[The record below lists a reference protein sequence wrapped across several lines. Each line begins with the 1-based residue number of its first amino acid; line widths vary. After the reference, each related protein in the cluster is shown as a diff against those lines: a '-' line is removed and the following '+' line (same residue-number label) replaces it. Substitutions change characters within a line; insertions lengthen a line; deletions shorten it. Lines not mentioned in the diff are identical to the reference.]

1 MLLAI
6 LTLVPFLGACAGD
19 YAALSREASVPELAR
34 LSDAYRQHGN
44 HTTLVSTTGQ
54 SGLPIDIA
62 LHRVGES
69 GSGPLVVCIHGAFAD
84 HSIWRFLG
92 GDLVTDHDLL
102 LVDLPGCGESGR
114 PDPDRVPA
122 QTYTVPDCAARV
134 LQSLREH
141 LAGEPA
147 GRRVVLVGHSLGGA
161 IAIRM
166 FANEGLAGEY
176 ADVLGRVD
184 KLVLLAPLDVAVE
197 KVHPLLLE
205 VSRVSGV
212 RIWTSLQLGV
222 LRDRVASGVR
232 GAVASP
238 KRALREDADAKVAI
252 LTDWDRRR
260 AMQAMLARAV
270 PYEGSRPDW
279 EKIDAIV
286 ATYSRVKV
294 PTLIIWGVH
303 DEVLPVSMGYKLAA
317 ELGNA
322 QLVAVPNGM
331 HSLVA
336 EEPTAVAWVMREF
349 LAGRPVG
356 RKIPSAAGLA
366 GPDR

>member
-6 LTLVPFLGACAGD
+6 LALVPFLGACAGD

-34 LSDAYRQHGN
+34 LSEAYKQRGN
-44 HTTLVSTTGQ
+44 HTALVSTTGQ
-54 SGLPIDIA
+54 SGLAIDIA

-69 GSGPLVVCIHGAFAD
+69 GGGPLLVCLHGAFAD
-84 HSIWRFLG
+84 HSIWRYLG

-102 LVDLPGCGESGR
+102 LVDLPGCGESGK
-114 PDPDRVPA
+114 PDPDRASP

-134 LQSLREH
+134 LQALRAQLEQ
-141 LAGEPA
+141 EPP

-166 FANEGLAGEY
+166 FANEALSGEY
-176 ADVLGRVD
+176 ADVLSRVD
-184 KLVLLAPLDVAVE
+184 NLVLLAPLDVAVE

-212 RIWTSLQLGV
+212 RIWTTLQLGV

-270 PYEGSRPDW
+270 PYEGNRPDW
-279 EKIDAIV
+279 GKIDAIV

-349 LAGRPVG
+349 LAGRTAG
-356 RKIPSAAGLA
+356 RRIPSAAELT